1 VFFSIAI
8 IRAIVGMATTTAGNF
23 GMAVG
28 VALLRFSGDTTRT
41 DSFHLTFNAFLGGT
55 LMLVPVAL
63 LLRVAVKAGEKEEV
77 GRKAGA
83 VEREEEAVGLL
94 QQDLDEAP

>member
-1 VFFSIAI
+1 
-8 IRAIVGMATTTAGNF
+8 
-23 GMAVG
+23 
-28 VALLRFSGDTTRT
+28 
-41 DSFHLTFNAFLGGT
+41 
-55 LMLVPVAL
+55 
-63 LLRVAVKAGEKEEV
+63 VKAGEKEEA

>member
-1 VFFSIAI
+1 
-8 IRAIVGMATTTAGNF
+8 MATTTAGNF

-41 DSFHLTFNAFLGGT
+41 DSFHLTFNAFLGGVT

-63 LLRVAVKAGEKEEV
+63 LLSVAVKAGEKEEA